1 MSKYNFYMQKCL
13 KDGTPIAGTLKN
25 LEEDFEGLKYS
36 KCVGLDVLGKAQNVY
51 SETYSESNGI
61 RTYVPD
67 EITCASTTITL
78 SLYFFGENR
87 RKTYDAFNIYLRKG
101 YTKYFDD
108 ARNKGFVFIVDKEIK
123 VKEENWYK
131 GTPYIAV
138 DYSLTNI
145 QGKTTNV

>member
-1 MSKYNFYMQKCL
+1 MKYNFYIQKCL

-25 LEEDFEGLKYS
+25 LEEDFEGLRYS
-36 KCVGLDVLGKAQNVY
+36 KCVGLNTYGKVQNIHK
-51 SETYSESNGI
+51 ETFAEKDGI

-67 EITCASTTITL
+67 VLTNADTTITL
-78 SLYFFGENR
+78 TLYFFGENR
-87 RKTYDAFNIYLRKG
+87 QRTYDAFNKFISKG
-101 YTKYFDD
+101 YNKYFDD
-108 ARNKGFVFIVDKEIK
+108 ARNKSFIFIVDKEIK

-131 GTPYIAV
+131 GMPYLAV

>member
-1 MSKYNFYMQKCL
+1 MQKCR
-13 KDGTPIAGTLKN
+13 KDGTLIGTKKN
-25 LEEDFEGLKYS
+25 LEKDFEGLKYA
-36 KCVGLDVLGKAQNVY
+36 KCVGLDALGKPQNTY

-61 RTYVPD
+61 RVYMPD
-67 EITCASTTITL
+67 EVTHASTKVTL

-87 RKTYDAFNIYLRKG
+87 RATYDAFNDFIRNG
-101 YTKYFDD
+101 YTKYWDD
-108 ARNKGFVFIVDKEIK
+108 ARNKGFIFVVDQEIK

-131 GTPYIAV
+131 GMPYIAV

>member
-1 MSKYNFYMQKCL
+1 MQKCR
-13 KDGTPIAGTLKN
+13 KDGMLIGTEKN
-25 LEEDFEGLKYS
+25 LEKDFEGLKYA
-36 KCVGLDVLGKAQNVY
+36 KCVGLDALGKPQNVY

-61 RTYVPD
+61 RTYMPD
-67 EITCASTTITL
+67 EVTNASTTITL

-87 RKTYDAFNIYLRKG
+87 QATFDAFNEFIRNG
-101 YTKYFDD
+101 YTKYWDD

-123 VKEENWYK
+123 VKEENWYR
-131 GTPYIAV
+131 GMPYLAV

>member
-1 MSKYNFYMQKCL
+1 MKYNFYMQKCQ

-36 KCVGLDVLGKAQNVY
+36 KCVGLDLRGKIQNSY

-61 RTYVPD
+61 RVYMPD
-67 EITCASTTITL
+67 EVTHASTKVTL

-87 RKTYDAFNIYLRKG
+87 RATFDSFNNFLLG
-101 YTKYFDD
+101 GFNKYWDD
-108 ARNKGFVFIVDKEIK
+108 ARNKGFIFVVDQEIK
-123 VKEENWYK
+123 VKEENWYR

>member
-1 MSKYNFYMQKCL
+1 MSKYNFYMQKCQ
-13 KDGTPIAGTLKN
+13 KDGTLIGTKKN

-36 KCVGLDVLGKAQNVY
+36 KCTGLDVLGKAKNVY
-51 SETYSESNGI
+51 SEVYSESNGI
-61 RTYVPD
+61 RTYIPD
-67 EITCASTTITL
+67 EITNATTTITL

-87 RKTYDAFNIYLRKG
+87 RATYDAFNEFIRNG
-101 YTKYFDD
+101 YTKYWDD
-108 ARNKGFVFIVDKEIK
+108 ARNKSFVFIVDKEIK

-131 GTPYIAV
+131 GMPYIAV